1 MPPISKKLNS
11 KNLIVIVGPTAIGK
25 TALSI
30 EIAKEYNCNILS
42 ADSRQ
47 FYKEMEIGTAKP
59 TLSEMDGVTHHFV
72 NNLSIHDRYTAGMFE
87 IDAIKTLEQSYKTND
102 IAILVGGSGL
112 FVDAVCL
119 GFDDVPGNQEI
130 RASLIKEL
138 EVNGIETLCLELKEK
153 DPEYYSTADIN
164 NSRRVLRA
172 LEVIRTSGN
181 TFTSYRNKAHK
192 QRPFNIHYI
201 GLNTDRE
208 ILYNRINYR
217 VDLMVKAGLID
228 EVKSLLPQRNLPP
241 LNTVGYKELFKYFEG
256 STSKEEAI
264 EEIKKNTRRFAKRQ
278 GTWFRKNE
286 NINWFDYSTK
296 ASEIIHFIE
305 NVLPVSKN

>member
-30 EIAKEYNCNILS
+30 EIAKEYNCDILS

-72 NNLSIHDRYTAGMFE
+72 NNISIHDRYTAGMFE
-87 IDAIKTLEQSYKTND
+87 IDAIKTLEQVYKTDD

-112 FVDAVCL
+112 FVDAVCFGL
-119 GFDDVPGNQEI
+119 DDVPSNQEI

-138 EVNGIETLCLELKEK
+138 EIQGLEALCLELKEK

-181 TFTSYRNKAHK
+181 TFTSYRNKVHK

-208 ILYNRINYR
+208 ILYKRINYR
-217 VDLMVKAGLID
+217 VDLMVKAGLIS
-228 EVKSLLPQRNLPP
+228 EVKSLFPQRNLPP
-241 LNTVGYKELFKYFEG
+241 LNTVGYKEFYGEMDNENDLEEVI
-256 STSKEEAI
+256 SK
-264 EEIKKNTRRFAKRQ
+264 IKQNTRRFAKRQ
-278 GTWFRKNE
+278 ITWFNKNKNTKWF
-286 NINWFDYSTK
+286 NINSN
-296 ASEIIHFIE
+296 SE
-305 NVLPVSKN
+305 VLEYLKNILK

>member
-30 EIAKEYNCNILS
+30 EIAKEYNCDILS

-59 TLSEMDGVTHHFV
+59 TLSEMDGVIHHFV

-87 IDAIKTLEQSYKTND
+87 IDAIKTLEQIYKTND

-138 EVNGIETLCLELKEK
+138 EVNGIEALCLELKEK

-228 EVKSLLPQRNLPP
+228 EVKSLFPQRNLPP
-241 LNTVGYKELFKYFEG
+241 LNTVGYKELFGKMDNENDL
-256 STSKEEAI
+256 EEAI
-264 EEIKKNTRRFAKRQ
+264 SKIKQNTRRFAKRQ
-278 GTWFRKNE
+278 ITWFNKNKNTRWF
-286 NINWFDYSTK
+286 NINSN
-296 ASEIIHFIE
+296 SE
-305 NVLPVSKN
+305 VLEYLKNILK

>member
-30 EIAKEYNCNILS
+30 EIAKEYNCDILS

-87 IDAIKTLEQSYKTND
+87 IDAIKTLEQVYKTDD

-112 FVDAVCL
+112 FVDAVCF
-119 GFDDVPGNQEI
+119 GFDDVPSNQEI
-130 RASLIKEL
+130 RTSLIKEL
-138 EVNGIETLCLELKEK
+138 EIQGIEALCLELKEK
-153 DPEYYSTADIN
+153 DPEYYSIADIS

-208 ILYNRINYR
+208 ILYKRINYR
-217 VDLMVKAGLID
+217 VDLMVKAGLIS
-228 EVKSLLPQRNLPP
+228 EVKSLFPQRNLPP
-241 LNTVGYKELFKYFEG
+241 LNTVGYKEFYGEIDNKNDLEEVI
-256 STSKEEAI
+256 SK
-264 EEIKKNTRRFAKRQ
+264 IKQNTRRFAKRQ
-278 GTWFRKNE
+278 ITWFNKNKNTKWF
-286 NINWFDYSTK
+286 NINSN
-296 ASEIIHFIE
+296 SE
-305 NVLPVSKN
+305 VLEYLKNILK

>member
-30 EIAKEYNCNILS
+30 EIAKEYNCDILS

-87 IDAIKTLEQSYKTND
+87 IDAIKTLEQVYKTDD

-112 FVDAVCL
+112 FVDAVCF
-119 GFDDVPGNQEI
+119 GFDDVPSNQEI
-130 RASLIKEL
+130 RTSLIKEL
-138 EVNGIETLCLELKEK
+138 EIQGIEALCLELKEK
-153 DPEYYSTADIN
+153 DPEYYSIADIN

-208 ILYNRINYR
+208 ILYKRINYR
-217 VDLMVKAGLID
+217 VDLMVKAGLIS
-228 EVKSLLPQRNLPP
+228 EVKSLFPQRNLPP
-241 LNTVGYKELFKYFEG
+241 LNTVGYKEFYGEIDNKNDLEEVI
-256 STSKEEAI
+256 SK
-264 EEIKKNTRRFAKRQ
+264 IKQNTRRFAKRQ
-278 GTWFRKNE
+278 ITWFNKNKNTKWF
-286 NINWFDYSTK
+286 NINSN
-296 ASEIIHFIE
+296 SE
-305 NVLPVSKN
+305 VLEYLKNILE

>member
-30 EIAKEYNCNILS
+30 EIAKEYNCDILS

-72 NNLSIHDRYTAGMFE
+72 NNISIHDRYTAGMFE
-87 IDAIKTLEQSYKTND
+87 IDAIKTLEQVYKIDD

-112 FVDAVCL
+112 FVDAVCFGL
-119 GFDDVPGNQEI
+119 DDVPSNQEI

-138 EVNGIETLCLELKEK
+138 EIQGLEALCLELKEK

-181 TFTSYRNKAHK
+181 TFTSYRNKAPK

-208 ILYNRINYR
+208 ILYKRINYR
-217 VDLMVKAGLID
+217 VDLMIKAGLIS
-228 EVKSLLPQRNLPP
+228 EVKSLFPQRNLPP
-241 LNTVGYKELFKYFEG
+241 LNTVGYKEFYGKMDNKNDLK
-256 STSKEEAI
+256 EAI
-264 EEIKKNTRRFAKRQ
+264 SKIKQNTRRFSKRQ
-278 GTWFRKNE
+278 ITWFNKNKNTRWF
-286 NINWFDYSTK
+286 NINSN
-296 ASEIIHFIE
+296 SE
-305 NVLPVSKN
+305 VLEYLKNILK

>member
-30 EIAKEYNCNILS
+30 EIAKEYNCDILS

-87 IDAIKTLEQSYKTND
+87 IDAIKTLEQVYKTDD

-112 FVDAVCL
+112 FVDAVCF
-119 GFDDVPGNQEI
+119 GFDDVPSNQEI
-130 RASLIKEL
+130 RTSLIKEL
-138 EVNGIETLCLELKEK
+138 EIHGIEALCLELKEK
-153 DPEYYSTADIN
+153 DPEYYSIADIN

-192 QRPFNIHYI
+192 QRPFSIHYI

-208 ILYNRINYR
+208 ILYKRINYR
-217 VDLMVKAGLID
+217 VDLMVKAGLIS
-228 EVKSLLPQRNLPP
+228 EVKSLFPQRNLPP
-241 LNTVGYKELFKYFEG
+241 LNTVGYKEFYGEIDNENDLEEVI
-256 STSKEEAI
+256 SK
-264 EEIKKNTRRFAKRQ
+264 IKQNTRRFAKRQ
-278 GTWFRKNE
+278 ITWFNKNKNTKWF
-286 NINWFDYSTK
+286 NINSN
-296 ASEIIHFIE
+296 SE
-305 NVLPVSKN
+305 VLEYLKNILK

>member
-30 EIAKEYNCNILS
+30 EIAKEYNCDILS

-87 IDAIKTLEQSYKTND
+87 IDAIKTLEQVYKTDD

-112 FVDAVCL
+112 FVDAVCF
-119 GFDDVPGNQEI
+119 GFDDVPSNQEI
-130 RASLIKEL
+130 RTSLIKEL
-138 EVNGIETLCLELKEK
+138 EIQGIEALCLELKEK

-172 LEVIRTSGN
+172 LEVIRASGN

-208 ILYNRINYR
+208 ILYKRINFR
-217 VDLMVKAGLID
+217 VDLMVKAGLIG
-228 EVKSLLPQRNLPP
+228 EVKGLFPQRNLPP
-241 LNTVGYKELFKYFEG
+241 LNTVGYKEFYGKMDNENDL
-256 STSKEEAI
+256 EEAI
-264 EEIKKNTRRFAKRQ
+264 SKIKQNTRRFAKRQ
-278 GTWFRKNE
+278 ITWFNKNKNTKWF
-286 NINWFDYSTK
+286 NINSN
-296 ASEIIHFIE
+296 SE
-305 NVLPVSKN
+305 VLEYLKNILKQSG

>member
-1 MPPISKKLNS
+1 MPPISKKLNP

-30 EIAKEYNCNILS
+30 EIAKEYNCDILS

-59 TLSEMDGVTHHFV
+59 TLSEMDGVKHHFV

-87 IDAIKTLEQSYKTND
+87 IDAIKTLEQIYKTND

-138 EVNGIETLCLELKEK
+138 EVNGIEALCLELKEK
-153 DPEYYSTADIN
+153 DPGYYSTADIN

-192 QRPFNIHYI
+192 QRPFSIHYI

-241 LNTVGYKELFKYFEG
+241 LNTVGYKELFGKMDNENDL
-256 STSKEEAI
+256 EEAI
-264 EEIKKNTRRFAKRQ
+264 SKIKQNTRRFAKRQ
-278 GTWFRKNE
+278 ITWFNKNKNTRWF
-286 NINWFDYSTK
+286 NINSN
-296 ASEIIHFIE
+296 SE
-305 NVLPVSKN
+305 VLEYLKNILK